1 MKISFIPL
9 LIAASLAI
17 GIFTSRASAAD
28 KVDTI
33 KISGVVTYV
42 NGKIQLSSL
51 DYAVEKEGW
60 LRDELSKRG
69 VKLEWYPV
77 SGAATGPLTNEA
89 FANHIIQF
97 ASYGDLP
104 SIILNSNGAGETT
117 QLLVPTSPEDVY
129 LLVPKDSTAK
139 SIDDLKGKRIA
150 IHKGRPW
157 ELSLLRLLD
166 SKGLTYSDFQIY
178 NIDPQAGA
186 AALASNGIDGL
197 CTLSAYG
204 LEDKGFA
211 KIIWSTKEAPHDW
224 KVGIGIW
231 GATDFIKQ
239 QPELTQ
245 LVVTAY
251 VKAALWASQDANKDE
266 LIKARTVTGASESQI
281 RRSYDDP
288 SLSWH
293 DRWSPLFTD
302 EVYNHYKVDIGYSFD
317 KKITRRSIDVNEL
330 LNPSFVN
337 QALTDLKLQAYW
349 TAPKTNSVTQSPAPS
364 TQLSGSPAS
373 TVSLNK

>member
-1 MKISFIPL
+1 MKNSIITFFAAA
-9 LIAASLAI
+9 LIAAGLFSP
-17 GIFTSRASAAD
+17 RASATD
-28 KVDTI
+28 KIDTI
-33 KISGVVTYV
+33 KISGVVTYA

-51 DYAVEKEGW
+51 DYAVEKQGW
-60 LRDELSKRG
+60 LRSELAKRG
-69 VKLEWYPV
+69 IKLEWYPV
-77 SGAATGPLTNEA
+77 SGTATGPLTNEA

-117 QLLVPTSPEDVY
+117 QLLVPFSPEDVY

-139 SIDDLKGKRIA
+139 SIEDIKGKRIA

-166 SKGLTYSDFQIY
+166 SKGLTYSDFQVY

-186 AALASNGIDGL
+186 AALASNGIDAL

-211 KIIWSTKEAPHDW
+211 KIIWSTKEAPLDW
-224 KVGIGIW
+224 KIGVGIW

-251 VKAALWASQDANKDE
+251 VKGAVWASQEANKEE
-266 LIKARTVTGASESQI
+266 LIKARTYTGASESQI

-288 SLSWH
+288 VLTWH

-302 EVYNHYKVDIGYSFD
+302 EVYNHYKVDIGYAFD
-317 KKITRRSIDVNEL
+317 KKITRRAIDVNEL
-330 LNPSFVN
+330 LNTSFVN
-337 QALTDLKLQAYW
+337 QAISDLKLQDYW
-349 TAPKTNSVTQSPAPS
+349 QKPKPGGVSQGTASATPNSTA
-364 TQLSGSPAS
+364 AI
-373 TVSLNK
+373 SLNK

>member
-1 MKISFIPL
+1 MKISLLPL
-9 LIAASLAI
+9 VLASLFVGSLFA
-17 GIFTSRASAAD
+17 SRASAAD
-28 KVDTI
+28 KIDTI
-33 KISGVVTYV
+33 KISGVVTYA

-60 LRDELSKRG
+60 LRGELEKRG

-77 SGAATGPLTNEA
+77 SGTATGPLTNEA

-117 QLLVPTSPEDVY
+117 QLLVPTSPEDAY

-166 SKGLTYSDFQIY
+166 SKGLTYGDFQVY

-186 AALASNGIDGL
+186 AALASGGVDGL

-231 GATDFIKQ
+231 GATVFIKQ

-251 VKAALWASQDANKDE
+251 VRAALWASQDANKDE
-266 LIKARTVTGASESQI
+266 LIKARTQTGASESQI
-281 RRSYDDP
+281 RRSYEDP

-293 DRWSPLFTD
+293 DRWSPLFTP

-317 KKITRRSIDVNEL
+317 KKITRRAIDVNEL
-330 LNPSFVN
+330 LNPTFVN
-337 QALTDLKLQAYW
+337 QALSDLKLQAYW
-349 TAPKTNSVTQSPAPS
+349 PEAKAGSVTQAPAAS
-364 TQLSGSPAS
+364 TQSPGAPA
-373 TVSLNK
+373 TAVSLNK

>member
-1 MKISFIPL
+1 MKNSIITFFVAA
-9 LIAASLAI
+9 LIGAGLFSPIA
-17 GIFTSRASAAD
+17 FAAD
-28 KVDTI
+28 KIDTI
-33 KISGVVTYV
+33 KISGVVTYA

-51 DYAVEKEGW
+51 DYAVEKQGW
-60 LRDELSKRG
+60 LRSELAKRG
-69 VKLEWYPV
+69 IKLEWYPV
-77 SGAATGPLTNEA
+77 SGTATGPLTNEA

-117 QLLVPTSPEDVY
+117 QLLVPFSPEDVY

-139 SIDDLKGKRIA
+139 SIEDIKGKRIA

-166 SKGLTYSDFQIY
+166 SKGLTYGDFQVY

-186 AALASNGIDGL
+186 AALASNGIDAL

-211 KIIWSTKEAPHDW
+211 KIIWSTKEAPLDW
-224 KVGIGIW
+224 KIGVGIW

-251 VKAALWASQDANKDE
+251 VKGAVWASQEANKEE
-266 LIKARTVTGASESQI
+266 LIKARTYTGASESQI

-288 SLSWH
+288 VLTWH

-302 EVYNHYKVDIGYSFD
+302 EVYNHYKVDIGYAFD
-317 KKITRRSIDVNEL
+317 KKITRRAIDVNEL
-330 LNPSFVN
+330 LNTSFVN
-337 QALTDLKLQAYW
+337 QAISDLKLQDYW
-349 TAPKTNSVTQSPAPS
+349 QKPKPGVVSQGTASATPNSTA
-364 TQLSGSPAS
+364 AI
-373 TVSLNK
+373 SLNK

>member
-1 MKISFIPL
+1 MKIPSISLILAVFFAGSFF
-9 LIAASLAI
+9 ATHLA
-17 GIFTSRASAAD
+17 AAD
-28 KVDTI
+28 KIDTI
-33 KISGVVTYV
+33 KISGVVTYA

-51 DYAVEKEGW
+51 DYAVEKQGW
-60 LRDELSKRG
+60 LRSELAKRG
-69 VKLEWYPV
+69 IKLEWYPV
-77 SGAATGPLTNEA
+77 SGSATGPLTNEA

-117 QLLVPTSPEDVY
+117 QLLVPFSPEDAY
-129 LLVPKDSTAK
+129 LLVPTDSPAK
-139 SIDDLKGKRIA
+139 SIEDLKGKRIA

-166 SKGLTYSDFQIY
+166 SKGLTYGDFQVY

-186 AALASNGIDGL
+186 AALASGGVDAL

-204 LEDKGFA
+204 IEDKGFA
-211 KIIWSTKEAPHDW
+211 KIIWSTKEEPHDW
-224 KVGIGIW
+224 KVGVGVW

-251 VKAALWASQDANKDE
+251 VKGAVWASQDANKDE
-266 LIKARTVTGASESQI
+266 LIKARTYTGASESQI

-288 SLSWH
+288 SLTWH
-293 DRWSPLFTD
+293 DRWSPVFTD
-302 EVYNHYKVDIGYSFD
+302 EVYNHYKVDIGYALD
-317 KKITRRSIDVNEL
+317 KKITRRAIDVNEL
-330 LNPSFVN
+330 LNSSFVT
-337 QALTDLKLQAYW
+337 QALSDLKLQDFWPDTKAG
-349 TAPKTNSVTQSPAPS
+349 ALTQTSAS
-364 TQLSGSPAS
+364 SSQLSPSPAS
-373 TVSLNK
+373 AVSLNK

>member
-1 MKISFIPL
+1 MKTHLITSL
-9 LIAASLAI
+9 LAALIAV
-17 GIFTSRASAAD
+17 IFSIQPTRAAD

-33 KISGVVTYV
+33 KISGVVTYA
-42 NGKIQLSSL
+42 NGKTQLSSL
-51 DYAVEKEGW
+51 DYAVEKQGW
-60 LRDELSKRG
+60 LRSELEKRG
-69 VKLEWYPV
+69 IKLEWYPV
-77 SGAATGPLTNEA
+77 SGTATGPLTNEA
-89 FANHIIQF
+89 FANHVIQF

-104 SIILNSNGAGETT
+104 SIILNSNGAGATT
-117 QLLVPTSPEDVY
+117 QLLVPTSPEDAY
-129 LLVPKDSTAK
+129 LLVPKDSAAT
-139 SIDDLKGKRIA
+139 SIEDLKGKRIA

-166 SKGLTYSDFQIY
+166 SKGLSYGDFQIY

-186 AALASNGIDGL
+186 AALASHGVDAL

-224 KVGIGIW
+224 KVGIGVW

-245 LVVTAY
+245 LVVAAY
-251 VKAALWASQDANKDE
+251 VKGALWASQEANKNE
-266 LIKARTVTGASESQI
+266 LIKARTYTGASESQI

-288 SLSWH
+288 SLPWH

-302 EVYNHYKVDIGYSFD
+302 EVYNHYKVDVGYAFD
-317 KKITRRSIDVNEL
+317 KKITRRAVDVNGL
-330 LNPSFVN
+330 LNPTFVD
-337 QALTDLKLQAYW
+337 QALVDLKLQNYW
-349 TAPKTNSVTQSPAPS
+349 QQPKAAAVLQT
-364 TQLSGSPAS
+364 PAS
-373 TVSLNK
+373 SPSVSLNK